1 MGAKVREQ
9 EVKSTKKSQE
19 DRVAEEFAMRIIN
32 VQQLPTYYD
41 NARNMYQGNID
52 LAREQGFYNKEVI
65 AAEDGYI
72 EMYYRNCATFLEVAN
87 AFASAP
93 IPDSVA
99 LVQYYIEG
107 EGYVKEDAE
116 MQVNM
121 DLDAYR
127 EELQTKSETARTAAL
142 PQCATGLQAA
152 AHYGIE
158 DQWTDSLY
166 ATVKSINDTSA
177 ALQIKI
183 TKFDPSTLF
192 RDPIYLKTKTRLEQ
206 IAGTSDEVISKQ
218 EKIKAYREIIKDG
231 QDLQAK
237 LKAELADLKAKI
249 KAADDA
255 KKAAAAKAEAAVQK
269 ATQK

>member
-1 MGAKVREQ
+1 
-9 EVKSTKKSQE
+9 
-19 DRVAEEFAMRIIN
+19 MRIIN

-41 NARNMYQGNID
+41 NAKTMYQGNID
-52 LAREQGFYNKEVI
+52 LAREQGFYNSEVV

-72 EMYYRNCATFLEVAN
+72 EMFYRNCATFLEVAN

-93 IPDSVA
+93 VPDSVA

-116 MQVNM
+116 AQVNM

-127 EELQTKSETARTAAL
+127 EELTTKSEFARNSAL

-152 AHYGIE
+152 EHYGIE

-166 ATVKSINDTSA
+166 ATVKAISDTSS

-192 RDPIYLKTKTRLEQ
+192 RDPAYLKTKTRLEQ
-206 IAGTSDEVISKQ
+206 ISGTSDDMISKN
-218 EKIKAYREIIKDG
+218 EKIAAYKEIIKDG

-237 LKAELADLKAKI
+237 LQAELKELKAKI

-255 KKAAAAKAEAAVQK
+255 KKAEAARKAAAAQGAGAK
-269 ATQK
+269 